1 MEEVQTTRREI
12 TSVDW
17 VSYPILRFSDLP
29 SAIDIELID
38 RPTVGCGGG

>member
-17 VSYPILRFSDLP
+17 VSYPILRFLDLP